1 MTLETGW
8 SREKSCLPS
17 LTNCVRAYSATQ
29 WGPTLCNPMDYSLPG
44 SSVCGIL
51 QARILKEVAIPFS
64 RNLPDPGIEL
74 ASPASPVSAG
84 RFFTTEPPG
93 SPTSCVALGK

>member
-8 SREKSCLPS
+8 SKDKFCLPS
-17 LTNCVRAYSATQ
+17 LTSCVRACSVTQ
-29 WGPTLCNPMDYSLPG
+29 WCPTLCNPTDCSLPG

-84 RFFTTEPPG
+84 RFFTTKPPG
-93 SPTSCVALGK
+93 KPY